1 MSRFPFL
8 AAALGAVTAISF
20 LHSSATFAGTADVAS
35 VADAAPSADAAPVAD
50 AAPAADAAVDAA
62 SAAGSAGSAGSSADT
77 LTLPAIVVTAQH
89 LDEGRAHIQTQTGA
103 STYTIDAAAVA
114 ATPGGDNT
122 LLNQVIMQAP
132 EVAQDSFGQ
141 FHVRGEHNGLQYRIN
156 GIILPEG
163 ISVFGQSLDPRLI
176 SSMSLITGA
185 LPAEY
190 GLRTAGIIDI
200 TTKSGIQMP
209 GGAISIYGGGHE
221 QVQPSFNYGGG
232 SGQYSY
238 FVSGDFL
245 RNDLGIESPDG
256 SSNPI
261 HDHTTQYHGFG
272 YFEDIL
278 DDENRVS
285 LILGSSVGKFQI
297 PNQNGLVPSLGLT
310 VDGQTTYPSQ
320 SLNEN
325 QREVTQF
332 GALSWQHS
340 AGALDVQTSFIARY
354 SSLTFTPDPLGD
366 LLFTGIAQDAY
377 KQNVAYAMQSD
388 GAYQLNDSHTLRA
401 GLFLQTDHSISQTS
415 SDVLLTD
422 NTGVPLSDIPTT
434 LIDNGSKTEWIE
446 SAYVQDEWKLVP
458 NFTVNYG
465 LRFDRFTA
473 YTSASQ
479 ASPRLNMVWQALP
492 DTTIHTG
499 YARYLSPPPFE
510 LVGGKDIAL
519 FQNTTSPPL
528 TPEATSPLAERANY
542 YDLGL
547 QQKITRS
554 LTLGV
559 DTYYKQSTN
568 LIDEG
573 QFGAPIIL
581 TPFNYRYGKQY
592 GAEFTANYTTR
603 ELTAYLNLSA
613 QSAKGKQID
622 SAQFNFAPEDLAYI
636 ANNYIHLDH
645 EQQQTASGGVS
656 YLWNGTRFS
665 ADFLFGSGLRADLE
679 LPPGETTPYGGTGIP
694 NGEHLPYYTQVNTGL
709 THIFDIPGA
718 GTLTARFDVIN
729 ILDKVY
735 EIRNGTGVG
744 VGAPQFGPRRGLFC
758 GLSKSLGSST

>member
-1 MSRFPFL
+1 MSRFEFL
-8 AAALGAVTAISF
+8 VAASGAAAAIVLFVHSPTAC
-20 LHSSATFAGTADVAS
+20 AAAAD
-35 VADAAPSADAAPVAD
+35 DALDS
-50 AAPAADAAVDAA
+50 AAPAAEI
-62 SAAGSAGSAGSSADT
+62 S
-77 LTLPAIVVTAQH
+77 TLPAVVVTAQH
-89 LDEGRAHIQTQTGA
+89 LDEGRSRIQTQTGA

-156 GIILPEG
+156 GVILPEG

-200 TTKSGIQMP
+200 TTKSGIQIP
-209 GGAISIYGGGHE
+209 GGALSLYGGSHG

-256 SSNPI
+256 STNPI
-261 HDHTTQYHGFG
+261 HDHTSQYHGFS
-272 YFEDIL
+272 YFEDVL
-278 DDENRVS
+278 NDENR
-285 LILGSSVGKFQI
+285 LALMLGSSVGKFQI
-297 PNQNGLVPSLGLT
+297 PNQFGLQPSLGLT
-310 VDGQTTYPSQ
+310 VDGETMYPSQ
-320 SLNEN
+320 ILDEN

-332 GALSWQHS
+332 GAFSWQHS
-340 AGALDVQTSFIARY
+340 AGRVDVQTSFVARY
-354 SSLTFTPDPLGD
+354 SSLTFAPDPLGD
-366 LLFTGIAQDAY
+366 LLFTGIAQDAF
-377 KQNVAYAMQSD
+377 KQNTAYALQSD
-388 GAYQLNDSHTLRA
+388 GAFQLNDAHTLRT
-401 GLFLQTDHSISQTS
+401 GLFLQTDHSISRTDSQ
-415 SDVLLTD
+415 VLLTD
-422 NTGVPLSDIPTT
+422 DAGIPLSDVPTSVV
-434 LIDNGSKTEWIE
+434 DDGAKTEWLE
-446 SAYVQDEWKLVP
+446 SAYLQDEWKIQPTL
-458 NFTVNYG
+458 TVNYG

-479 ASPRLNMVWQALP
+479 TSPRLNIVWQALP
-492 DTTIHTG
+492 DTTVHTG
-499 YARYLSPPPFE
+499 YSRYISPPPFE
-510 LVGGKDIAL
+510 LVGSKDIAL
-519 FQNTTSPPL
+519 FQHTTSPPASPTAAAPL
-528 TPEATSPLAERANY
+528 PEKANY
-542 YDLGL
+542 YDLGV
-547 QQKITRS
+547 QQRITHEF
-554 LTLGV
+554 TVGV
-559 DTYYKQSTN
+559 DSYYKQSVD

-592 GAEFTANYTTR
+592 GAELTLNYTTR
-603 ELTAYLNLSA
+603 ELTAYLNLAA

-645 EQQQTASGGVS
+645 EQQKTASGGIS
-656 YLWNGTRFS
+656 YLWHDTRFS
-665 ADFLFGSGLRADLE
+665 ADFLVGSGLRADLD
-679 LPPGETTPYGGTGIP
+679 LPPGQTTPYGGTGIP
-694 NGEHLPYYTQVNTGL
+694 NGAHLPYYTQVNTGI
-709 THIFDIPGA
+709 THIFAIPGA

-729 ILDKVY
+729 LVDREY
-735 EIRNGTGVG
+735 QIRNGTGVG
-744 VGAPQFGPRRGLFC
+744 VGASQYGPRRGLFF
-758 GLSKSLGSST
+758 GLSKSLGSE